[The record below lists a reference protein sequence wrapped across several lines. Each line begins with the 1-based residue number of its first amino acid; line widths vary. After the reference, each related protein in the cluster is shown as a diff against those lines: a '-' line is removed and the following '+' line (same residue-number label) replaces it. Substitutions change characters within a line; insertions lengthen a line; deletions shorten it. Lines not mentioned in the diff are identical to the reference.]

1 METRTN
7 DDVLAEI
14 RAGGDPRPLMAEL
27 YELNRG
33 LLTRWAR
40 PFSVLVEFEDLMQEC
55 YLALCAAVR
64 GYDSAAGYSF
74 GAYLETAVKRHLAG
88 ICAGSGAL
96 HLSAGAAEAVRAY
109 RWERQRY
116 QLENGTDPED
126 ETAAALLSWKIE
138 KVRKVRHLADM
149 VTVSIDKPMNEDGA
163 ALSET
168 LEDPRDHIAELID
181 QDAET
186 AAARELWEIV
196 SELPEEQAE
205 VIRQRYRDGRTR
217 ADIGR
222 ESGKTGGQVARA
234 EDKAMR
240 FLKRKR
246 GRLED
251 LRDVYGIRKNDTG
264 LSLFNRTW
272 ESSVERAVIK
282 RGLHNNP

>member
-1 METRTN
+1 MESRTN
-7 DDVLAEI
+7 DDVLTEI
-14 RAGGDPRPLMAEL
+14 RAGGDPRPLMSEL

-74 GAYLETAVKRHLAG
+74 GSYLETAVKRHLAG

-116 QLENGTDPED
+116 ELENGEDPD
-126 ETAAALLSWKIE
+126 DQTAAGLLSWTVE
-138 KVRKVRHLADM
+138 KVRKVRHLADL
-149 VTVSIDKPMNEDGA
+149 VTVSIDKAMNEDGA
-163 ALSET
+163 TLSE
-168 LEDPRDHIAELID
+168 LLADARDPVGELID
-181 QDAET
+181 REAEED
-186 AAARELWEIV
+186 AARELWAAV
-196 SELPEEQAE
+196 NELPADQSDI
-205 VIRQRYRDGRTR
+205 IRQRYREGRTR

-222 ESGKTGGQVARA
+222 ESGRTGGQIARA
-234 EDKAMR
+234 EELALKG
-240 FLKRKR
+240 LKRKR

-251 LRDVYGIRKNDTG
+251 LRDVYGIRTNDTG

-282 RGLHNNP
+282 RG

>member
-1 METRTN
+1 MDSRKNEDILT
-7 DDVLAEI
+7 EI
-14 RAGGDPRPLMAEL
+14 RNGGDRPALMCEL
-27 YELNRG
+27 YEVNRG

-40 PFSVLVEFEDLMQEC
+40 LFSGMVEFDDLMQEC
-55 YLALCAAVR
+55 FLALCAAVS
-64 GYDSAAGYSF
+64 GYESDAGYSF

-116 QLENGTDPED
+116 QLETGEPLPDPE
-126 ETAAALLSWKIE
+126 AAALLSWKIE

-149 VTVSIDKPMNEDGA
+149 VTVSIDKPMNDDGA

-217 ADIGR
+217 AEIGAELSR
-222 ESGKTGGQVARA
+222 TGGQIAGA